1 MKASTI
7 TAILAFTATAI
18 AAPSSPYPR
27 VSKPSVFGKRDV
39 QQAVNDC
46 QNTAT
51 PDVCEQVVTAIAAWD
66 DSVNEVNQFLNTANN
81 LSGQD
86 LTNAEFNALRFANA
100 EPGFLSTLQGTPGL
114 SQAGQNAA
122 NILGHVFPAVPQNL
136 VELTQSEILV
146 SDAVNN
152 INNVRYVYLF
162 FFLI

>member
-7 TAILAFTATAI
+7 TTILAFTATAI
-18 AAPSSPYPR
+18 AAPSRYPR
-27 VSKPSVFGKRDV
+27 VSKPSVFGRRDV

-46 QNTAT
+46 QNAAT

-66 DSVNEVNQFLNTANN
+66 DSVNGVNLFLNTADS

-86 LTNAEFNALRFANA
+86 LTNGEFAALRFANA
-100 EPGFLSTLQGTPGL
+100 EPGFLTTLQGTPGL
-114 SQAGQNAA
+114 SQAGQVAA
-122 NILGHVFPAVPQNL
+122 STLGQVFPAVPQNL

-146 SDAVNN
+146 QDALNN
-152 INNVRYVYLF
+152 INNVRYVYLL